1 MARPQEG
8 QLMTR
13 NRKLF
18 VAAALMLA
26 VAAGT
31 AEAGKGG
38 KKGGGGGGGGVPT
51 NYGCQTFAAGKEFV
65 SPDGTSTK
73 RLLISTYTCY
83 ICDTTTRICTVQSPS
98 SLAGYLFTY

>member
-1 MARPQEG
+1 
-8 QLMTR
+8 MTM
-13 NRKLF
+13 NRKFF

-38 KKGGGGGGGGVPT
+38 KKGGGGGGGGGGVPT
-51 NYGCQTFAAGKEFV
+51 NYGCQTFPAGKEFV

-83 ICDTTTRICTVQSPS
+83 LCDTTTRICTVQSPS

>member
-1 MARPQEG
+1 
-8 QLMTR
+8 MTM
-13 NRKLF
+13 NRKFF

-38 KKGGGGGGGGVPT
+38 KKGGGGGGGGGVPT
-51 NYGCQTFAAGKEFV
+51 NYGCQTFPAGKTFT
-65 SPDGTSTK
+65 SPDGLSTK

-83 ICDTTTRICTVQSPS
+83 LCDTTTRICTVQSPS